1 MLDEYYAIMTMSIP
15 TSMKTPEMLFF
26 FYLKYASWSE
36 FSIIHTRLAGRAHF
50 APLLVY
56 KLWKSNRFARYD
68 KNSLYSLVN
77 KIIQYKRNGNWLL
90 LKMCFDKNNPA
101 IHVCVNQI
109 LKDVKKKIKKYTLG
123 NRYFHTNPSF
133 TSFVFPSLSI
143 SCSCPLPPHT
153 RIQLDE
159 TIPLS
164 PFLVTLN
171 PPYMPGT
178 A

>member
-15 TSMKTPEMLFF
+15 TSMKTPEMLGGVLFEICN
-26 FYLKYASWSE
+26 WSE

-50 APLLVY
+50 ASLLVY

-90 LKMCFDKNNPA
+90 SKMCFDKNNPA

-109 LKDVKKKIKKYTLG
+109 LKDVKKKLKNIDWEIVIFTRIPRSQVSYFRRCQFRVPAHSRHTLG
-123 NRYFHTNPSF
+123 SNWTKR
-133 TSFVFPSLSI
+133 FPCLHFWSL
-143 SCSCPLPPHT
+143 
-153 RIQLDE
+153 
-159 TIPLS
+159 
-164 PFLVTLN
+164 
-171 PPYMPGT
+171 
-178 A
+178 

>member
-90 LKMCFDKNNPA
+90 LKMWFDNNPA

-109 LKDVKKKIKKYTLG
+109 LKDVKKK
-123 NRYFHTNPSF
+123 N
-133 TSFVFPSLSI
+133 
-143 SCSCPLPPHT
+143 
-153 RIQLDE
+153 
-159 TIPLS
+159 
-164 PFLVTLN
+164 
-171 PPYMPGT
+171 
-178 A
+178 